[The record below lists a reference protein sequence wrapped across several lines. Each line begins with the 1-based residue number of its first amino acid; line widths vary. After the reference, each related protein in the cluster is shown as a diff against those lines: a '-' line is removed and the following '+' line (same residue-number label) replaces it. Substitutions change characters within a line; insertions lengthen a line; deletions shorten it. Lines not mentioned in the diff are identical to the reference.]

1 MSEQTQKQE
10 KTKIKQLPCGGYAI
24 IGVDGKSKA
33 ETQIGY
39 IGQNLPLEGYF
50 PGGYIISK

>member
-10 KTKIKQLPCGGYAI
+10 QTKIKQLPCGGYAI
-24 IGVDGKSKA
+24 IGVDSKSKA

>member
-1 MSEQTQKQE
+1 MPEQIPE

-24 IGVDGKSKA
+24 IGVDIKSKT

-39 IGQNLPLEGYF
+39 IGQGLPLEGSF